1 MVEKNEMVKNN
12 PVKTKIKIQK
22 SDVVQYN
29 RNWLKTVHANRQ
41 YDTQTVGADRKGQR
55 P

>member
-1 MVEKNEMVKNN
+1 MVEKNEEMVKNN

-29 RNWLKTVHANRQ
+29 RNWLKIVHANRQ
-41 YDTQTVGADRKGQR
+41 YDTRTGWE
-55 P
+55 